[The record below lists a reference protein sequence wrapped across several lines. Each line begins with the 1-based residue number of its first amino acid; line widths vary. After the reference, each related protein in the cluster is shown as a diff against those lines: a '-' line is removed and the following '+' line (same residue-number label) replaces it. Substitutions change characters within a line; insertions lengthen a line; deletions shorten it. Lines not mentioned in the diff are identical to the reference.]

1 MAIFPTLG
9 NQTLPSWFAG
19 NDTPFN
25 NSNTLLSV
33 GLGLLSGK
41 TAQDQV
47 GQAASNLY
55 NARQDGRT
63 YNRTL
68 QFLKQNNPDLAQAVE
83 AGALGPADA
92 YKEYYRQKLEA
103 QKPKNSFM
111 SAGGSLY
118 NTETGQWITPPGG
131 GNENQETFYGN
142 PIPIQTPQGIQYG
155 QIGSRGSFKP
165 IEIGQGN
172 TFAPAVKPVDT
183 GTATTFVGPGGVQ
196 VGAPIQKDLAGAA
209 NQKAVGEGQG
219 AATISLPGA
228 TQIASQID
236 QQINDLK
243 SDPYLPSM
251 VGSVPYTGGLIQRDD
266 LPDRSPESQ
275 RVRSKINQLKGG
287 SFLQAR
293 QMLKGGGPITDFEG
307 QKADNAF
314 NRMNTAQKLED
325 FNKALDDFN
334 DAVKAGVAKLQQQ
347 SQGNFGAGQPT
358 APSTGGSTARTGR
371 TSSGIQFSVE
381 P

>member
-9 NQTLPSWFAG
+9 NQTLPSFFSG
-19 NDTPFN
+19 NDQPFN

-47 GQAASNLY
+47 AQAASNFS
-55 NARQDGRT
+55 NERQNGRA

-68 QFLKQNNPDLAQAVE
+68 QFLRQNNPDLAAAVE
-83 AGALGPADA
+83 NGALNPGDA

-103 QKPKNSFM
+103 QKTKNAFM

-118 NTETGQWITPPGG
+118 NTETGQWISPPAGA
-131 GNENQETFYGN
+131 GNDAEYGLNPQYGVDAQGN
-142 PIPIQTPQGIQYG
+142 PVILQLSKGGTSKQTALPEGVTLSKEPIKLDAGTEFILLD
-155 QIGSRGSFKP
+155 P
-165 IEIGQGN
+165 ITRQ
-172 TFAPAVKPVDT
+172 PV
-183 GTATTFVGPGGVQ
+183 GRVP
-196 VGAPIQKDLAGAA
+196 KDLAGAEA
-209 NQKAVGEGQG
+209 QKAVGAGQG
-219 AATISLPGA
+219 AATLALPGA
-228 TQIASQID
+228 TQLATQID
-236 QQINDLK
+236 RQINDLK

-251 VGSVPYTGGLIQRDD
+251 VGSVPYTGGMLQRDD

-293 QMLKGGGPITDFEG
+293 DILKGGGAITDFEG
-307 QKADNAF
+307 QKADDAF
-314 NRMNTAQKLED
+314 NRMNTAQNLED

-334 DAVKAGVAKLQQQ
+334 AAVQAGVAKLQQK
-347 SQGNFGAGQPT
+347 SQGNFGVGQPSPGT
-358 APSTGGSTARTGR
+358 QKRLKFNPATG
-371 TSSGIQFSVE
+371 E
-381 P
+381 LE

>member
-9 NQTLPSWFAG
+9 NQVLPSWFAN
-19 NDTPFN
+19 NDQPFN

-103 QKPKNSFM
+103 QQPRNSLMAVGKN
-111 SAGGSLY
+111 LY
-118 NTETGQWITPPGG
+118 DFQNGQWISPPASIAASDEEWGLTPVW
-131 GNENQETFYGN
+131 
-142 PIPIQTPQGIQYG
+142 G
-155 QIGSRGSFKP
+155 QDGSGKTVLGQVSKTGKFKP
-165 IEIGQGN
+165 LDTGN
-172 TFAPAVKPVDT
+172 FTPTPVIQNIDT
-183 GTATTFVGPGGVQ
+183 GTAIIGRNSRT
-196 VGAPIQKDLAGAA
+196 GAEVTNTPKDVAGAA

-219 AATISLPGA
+219 AATVSLPGA
-228 TQIASQID
+228 TQLATQID

-243 SDPYLPSM
+243 TDPYLPSM
-251 VGSVPYTGGLIQRDD
+251 VGSVPYTGGMIQRDD

-293 QMLKGGGPITDFEG
+293 QMLKGGGAITDFEG

-325 FNKALDDFN
+325 FNAALDDFN

-347 SQGNFGAGQPT
+347 SQGNFTGGQPSA
-358 APSTGGSTARTGR
+358 APAAASRTGR